1 MHYKLSPRQIAR
13 CRCNDCG
20 VNVIEAGDY
29 CMLRP
34 RIWRDTF
41 GLGITDNLCLACI
54 EKRLGRAI
62 AIGDVITFPV
72 VEGYP
77 MSDTLHA
84 RLFPIQEAA
93 QGEGQQGGRGGRE
106 MTEQPEM
113 TERERDQIDACP
125 QAAASGRSILFDRGL
140 QGYWQ
145 HWSAMAVKW
154 RALSLKRFAHFDEL
168 KRAGRWRHHFDA
180 TLLNL
185 SARRG

>member
-1 MHYKLSPRQIAR
+1 
-13 CRCNDCG
+13 
-20 VNVIEAGDY
+20 
-29 CMLRP
+29 
-34 RIWRDTF
+34 
-41 GLGITDNLCLACI
+41 
-54 EKRLGRAI
+54 
-62 AIGDVITFPV
+62 
-72 VEGYP
+72 
-77 MSDTLHA
+77 
-84 RLFPIQEAA
+84 
-93 QGEGQQGGRGGRE
+93 

-125 QAAASGRSILFDRGL
+125 QAPALGRSILFGRRL

-180 TLLNL
+180 TSLNL

>member
-34 RIWRDTF
+34 RIWRDIF

-84 RLFPIQEAA
+84 RLFPSKKRRKA
-93 QGEGQQGGRGGRE
+93 R
-106 MTEQPEM
+106 
-113 TERERDQIDACP
+113 
-125 QAAASGRSILFDRGL
+125 ASK
-140 QGYWQ
+140 
-145 HWSAMAVKW
+145 AV
-154 RALSLKRFAHFDEL
+154 EV
-168 KRAGRWRHHFDA
+168 G
-180 TLLNL
+180 
-185 SARRG
+185 AR

>member
-20 VNVIEAGDY
+20 VNVIAAGDY

-54 EKRLGRAI
+54 ERRLGRAI
-62 AIGDVITFPV
+62 TIGDVITFPV

-84 RLFPIQEAA
+84 RLFPTRSGARR
-93 QGEGQQGGRGGRE
+93 GQQGVRGARA

-113 TERERDQIDACP
+113 TKRERNHDWHQ
-125 QAAASGRSILFDRGL
+125 
-140 QGYWQ
+140 
-145 HWSAMAVKW
+145 
-154 RALSLKRFAHFDEL
+154 
-168 KRAGRWRHHFDA
+168 
-180 TLLNL
+180 
-185 SARRG
+185 